1 MKRPGGVGGVPS
13 SPGLRGSAAQGW
25 RAPRKVA
32 AGSTPER
39 QLLVCWLSLEGTLTV
54 TWNKFGLSLVSL
66 SPPLSLRRTHSR
78 APHREC
84 LRRSLFSS
92 IRDSDDARS
101 SIRIVSHRVSSRI
114 GIELMETSASR
125 IEDGV
130 CTSSSLPHTTE
141 SDTAAAALQ
150 GSPSDVA
157 AVEQQPCARC
167 KTNSGKNG
175 KHTCEKR
182 RRTGSGPLAPSQ
194 RPRRGSAPVVHEDD
208 PSNPWLTLVNFCCG
222 HRSFGW
228 GVWMP

>member
-1 MKRPGGVGGVPS
+1 MGGRQGAFQPWAARQR
-13 SPGLRGSAAQGW
+13 SPQGCRAA
-25 RAPRKVA
+25 RKVA

-39 QLLVCWLSLEGTLTV
+39 QLLVCLLSPEGTLTV

-66 SPPLSLRRTHSR
+66 SPPLSAATHSR

-101 SIRIVSHRVSSRI
+101 SIRIVSHRVSSTI
-114 GIELMETSASR
+114 GIALMETSASR

-130 CTSSSLPHTTE
+130 CTSSSLPHTTG

-157 AVEQQPCARC
+157 AVEQQPCVRC

>member
-1 MKRPGGVGGVPS
+1 MDLVLCLSLLP
-13 SPGLRGSAAQGW
+13 LSAA
-25 RAPRKVA
+25 
-32 AGSTPER
+32 
-39 QLLVCWLSLEGTLTV
+39 
-54 TWNKFGLSLVSL
+54 
-66 SPPLSLRRTHSR
+66 THSR

-101 SIRIVSHRVSSRI
+101 SIRIVSHRVSSTI
-114 GIELMETSASR
+114 GIALMETSASR

-130 CTSSSLPHTTE
+130 RTSSSLLHTTE

-157 AVEQQPCARC
+157 AVEQQPCVRC

-228 GVWMP
+228 EVWMP

>member
-1 MKRPGGVGGVPS
+1 MREAHIAESAEKVCEEAVGCVQGAFQPWGVGQR
-13 SPGLRGSAAQGW
+13 SPGL
-25 RAPRKVA
+25 
-32 AGSTPER
+32 AGSPEGCCGLNAR
-39 QLLVCWLSLEGTLTV
+39 EAASGLLVEPGRHFDRYMD
-54 TWNKFGLSLVSL
+54 KFGLSLLRSL
-66 SPPLSLRRTHSR
+66 SPPLSAAHAFSR
-78 APHREC
+78 AHREC

-101 SIRIVSHRVSSRI
+101 SIRIVSHRVSSTI
-114 GIELMETSASR
+114 GIALMETSASR

-130 CTSSSLPHTTE
+130 RTSSSLLHTTE

-157 AVEQQPCARC
+157 AVEQQPCVRC

-194 RPRRGSAPVVHEDD
+194 RPRRGSATVVHVEDI
-208 PSNPWLTLVNFCCG
+208 SQTHG
-222 HRSFGW
+222 
-228 GVWMP
+228 